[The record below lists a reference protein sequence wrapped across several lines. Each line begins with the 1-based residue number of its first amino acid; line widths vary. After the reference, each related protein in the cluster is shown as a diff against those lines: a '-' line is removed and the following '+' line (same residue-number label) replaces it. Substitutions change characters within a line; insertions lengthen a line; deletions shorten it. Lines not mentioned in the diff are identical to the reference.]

1 MPIGGIGKGA
11 NPMRRQLVVGF
22 LLLIMAMAGCGDGS
36 NGDDDIASAGGTAEP
51 EADGG
56 TGAED
61 LSEEERYEMELEFA
75 ACMREHG
82 VDVEDPKPG
91 EGIRIQ
97 VQGDPAEADA
107 AMEECKR
114 LLPDGGEPPEP
125 DPEERER
132 MLAFA
137 QCMRDNGVEAFE
149 DPKDGAGINIG
160 PEQAEDPDFEAAQ
173 EKCNED
179 VLGGPPETHTSGRQ
193 G

>member
-1 MPIGGIGKGA
+1 
-11 NPMRRQLVVGF
+11 MRRRLVGALVA
-22 LLLIMAMAGCGDGS
+22 LPMVLIVALAACGDGTD
-36 NGDDDIASAGGTAEP
+36 GDDIASAGGTAEP

-61 LSEEERYEMELEFA
+61 LSEEEQYEMELEFA

-82 VDVEDPKPG
+82 IDVADPKPG
-91 EGIRIQ
+91 EGVRVQ

-173 EKCNED
+173 EKCHED